1 MEMIENKRNEFW
13 KIPPRV
19 KVYEA
24 LGCIAD
30 NHVEFKSEN
39 EAIVTSS
46 EGNRKYSVVFNL
58 NKNFIKSDDN
68 GSKWKGY
75 LGYPSIA
82 VLMLKGVLPFNKKIS
97 DALKEIKW
105 YRLNKMFN
113 NYEKTIEEAEKIA
126 EQRGCSRK
134 EIREFVDKVMEEI
147 KKKKFRKEIQKERQ
161 EVLLSLQS

>member
-1 MEMIENKRNEFW
+1 MKRGSEKIFW
-13 KIPPRV
+13 KIPPKV
-19 KVYEA
+19 KIYEA

-46 EGNRKYSVVFNL
+46 EGTRKYKVVFDL
-58 NKNFIKSDDN
+58 SKNFIKSDDN

-82 VLMLKGVLPFNKKIS
+82 VLMLKGVLPFDKKIS
-97 DALKEIKW
+97 NSLKEIKW

-126 EQRGCSRK
+126 EQRGCSKK
-134 EIREFVDKVMEEI
+134 EIRDFVDKVMEEI
-147 KKKKFRKEIQKERQ
+147 KNKRFRKSIPKEKQ
-161 EVLLSLQS
+161 EVLTSLLS

>member
-1 MEMIENKRNEFW
+1 MKKENGKIFW
-13 KIPPRV
+13 KIPPKV
-19 KVYEA
+19 KIYEA

-46 EGNRKYSVVFNL
+46 EGTRKYKVVFDL
-58 NKNFIKSDDN
+58 SKNFIKSDDN

-82 VLMLKGVLPFNKKIS
+82 VLMLKDVLPFDKKIS
-97 DALKEIKW
+97 NSLKEIKW

-126 EQRGCSRK
+126 EQRGCSKK
-134 EIREFVDKVMEEI
+134 EIRDFVDKVMEEI
-147 KKKKFRKEIQKERQ
+147 KNKRFRKSIPKEKQ
-161 EVLLSLQS
+161 EVLTSLLS

>member
-1 MEMIENKRNEFW
+1 MKRNKNDEFW
-13 KIPPRV
+13 KIPPRI

-30 NHVEFKSEN
+30 NHVEFKNEN

-46 EGNRKYSVVFNL
+46 EGNRKYSVVFDL
-58 NKNFIKSDDN
+58 SKNFIISDDN

-97 DALKEIKW
+97 DALKGIKW
-105 YRLNKMFN
+105 YTLNKMFK
-113 NYEKTIEEAEKIA
+113 NYESTIEEAERIA
-126 EQRGCSRK
+126 EQRGCSK
-134 EIREFVDKVMEEI
+134 QEIREFVENVI
-147 KKKKFRKEIQKERQ
+147 KDIKNKKFRKSIRKERQ
-161 EVLLSLQS
+161 EVLTALQS